1 MFYVD
6 MHAARYII
14 DDWFEIDEIENYYV
28 AFLLDLKCKNINL
41 IHVSKTQYDYS
52 WYIGINI

>member
-28 AFLLDLKCKNINL
+28 AFFWFEILE
-41 IHVSKTQYDYS
+41 
-52 WYIGINI
+52 YISDSYF